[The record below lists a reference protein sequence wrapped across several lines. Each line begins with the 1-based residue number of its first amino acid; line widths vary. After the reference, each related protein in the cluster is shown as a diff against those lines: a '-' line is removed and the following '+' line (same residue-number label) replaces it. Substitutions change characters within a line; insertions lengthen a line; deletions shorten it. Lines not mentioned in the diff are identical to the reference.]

1 MLESLNYSFRNPKNI
16 IWVIYRIKQLRN
28 YKKNHG
34 VLRGPQLNEATWVNK
49 TIHVVNCEFWYTWHS
64 EPTRLTCVEVW
75 TYQGAPHGQPEQWL
89 PAASGRL
96 CPPPP
101 TVLILHSPI
110 FPLSRPLKK
119 HPAANWFATDADM
132 KQAVASCL
140 QTPHSNFFCD
150 EIQALVPQRDKC
162 LNVSG
167 DHVEVWCVPSATI
180 CHLYFKAIPVQA

>member
-1 MLESLNYSFRNPKNI
+1 MCTFLHTISYVCSCKTDYIILTIQCVYFYIRLRTIYSCKTCKT
-16 IWVIYRIKQLRN
+16 RIKQLRN

-96 CPPPP
+96 CPPPLLSWSC
-101 TVLILHSPI
+101 THRFSLSPD
-110 FPLSRPLKK
+110 PLKNTQL
-119 HPAANWFATDADM
+119 PTDLQQMLTWSKLSPPVYRLHTPISSVM
-132 KQAVASCL
+132 KYKPWCHRG
-140 QTPHSNFFCD
+140 T
-150 EIQALVPQRDKC
+150 
-162 LNVSG
+162 NV
-167 DHVEVWCVPSATI
+167 
-180 CHLYFKAIPVQA
+180 